1 MKRIAPERVA
11 TTTCGN
17 HREKERT
24 CRTSPGATSSGS
36 PLRPLPAGVLAACG
50 QSQEPTEEP
59 AEEGGEEPAEP
70 AGDGSYPIEP
80 EELGS
85 GDVKWSE
92 EDKGGYVL
100 VTQEGG
106 ATLSYSKESGLALI
120 QVDGYVFKDLND
132 NGKLDL
138 FEDWRQPAADRAAD
152 WAAQLAVEDEL
163 PLMLHAST
171 FGADAAGLEASGQT
185 AMFDK
190 GIRTVLNFMTAGDGK
205 SQSDWNNACQLYC
218 ESAPNHIPFNLSTN
232 PREIGT
238 YPKGLGLAA
247 SFDPELA
254 KSVANDLSRAYRA
267 VGVTCLLGPQ
277 VDMCGDPRWSRIG
290 ESIGE
295 DPALLRDI
303 TRALVDG
310 YQTTYV
316 DGEDT
321 GWGAESVGTQ
331 IKHFPGDGAGESGRE
346 SHNDTGK
353 YTVYP
358 GGNFKASLVNFID
371 GGLNLDGST
380 KAASGVMTPYSIAYS
395 DDEEYGELVGTAFSD
410 YKVSILRD
418 ALNFDGLI
426 CSDWAVTEDPG
437 GFMWTNWGVESLTVA
452 ERMQKIINTRMDQ
465 IGGGEDLDNLKLAYE
480 QLVEEHGQEEADG
493 KIRTAAR
500 HILATYLLPGLVENP
515 YTSARAA
522 LDLLEGEELAANG
535 RAAADRCVVMLKNE
549 GNVIAERSE
558 KPKVYVP
565 VKFTPAQAAGA
576 TGNAAHGAQMSVPI
590 SVERVADLL
599 DVVTDTIAEPSG
611 DPDENGQP
619 TFQDSDL
626 TRATAADVADCD
638 FAVVFVDSPATG
650 DGAVTAED
658 GTVTYVP
665 KTLQYRTYTADG
677 ANVRE
682 HSIAGSTLEDGT
694 KEDRSYKGQSWT
706 AANEGDL
713 DMILDT
719 VELMAGKPVVVV
731 INMANPMVFSEFED
745 KVQGILVHFGAADVV
760 LADILGGAV
769 EPTAL
774 LPLQQPASMDVVE
787 AQLEDVPR
795 DMECHVDAAGNA
807 YDFGFGLNWSGVI
820 DDERVVTYASADPL
834 TEPETASI

>member
-1 MKRIAPERVA
+1 MAKLTRRNFLKVGAVA
-11 TTTCGN
+11 AAA
-17 HREKERT
+17 
-24 CRTSPGATSSGS
+24 SM
-36 PLRPLPAGVLAACG
+36 LAACNG
-50 QSQEPTEEP
+50 AAP
-59 AEEGGEEPAEP
+59 AP
-70 AGDGSYPIEP
+70 AGDDAPADAGEVTYPIDP

-85 GDVKWSE
+85 GTPKWTE
-92 EDKGGYVL
+92 EDVDKHKL

-106 ATLSYSKESGLALI
+106 ATLSYSPESGLALI
-120 QVDGYVFKDLND
+120 QVDGYVFKDLNG

-152 WAAQLAVEDEL
+152 WAAQLEVADEL

-171 FGADAAGLEASGQT
+171 FAADAAGLEASGQT

-218 ESAPNHIPFNLSTN
+218 ESKPNSIPFNLSTN
-232 PREIGT
+232 PRDIGV
-238 YPKGLGLAA
+238 YPGNLALAA
-247 SFDPELA
+247 SFDPALA
-254 KSVANDLSRAYRA
+254 KSVADDLSRAYRA

-277 VDMCGDPRWSRIG
+277 IDMCAEPRWSRITG
-290 ESIGE
+290 AFGE
-295 DPALLRDI
+295 DPALSRDL
-303 TRALVDG
+303 TRASIDG
-310 YQTTYV
+310 YQSTYV
-316 DGEDT
+316 DGKDT
-321 GWGAESVGTQ
+321 GWGAQSVGTQ
-331 IKHFPGDGAGESGRE
+331 MKHFPGDGAGESGRE

-353 YTVYP
+353 YNVYP
-358 GGNFKASLVNFID
+358 GDNFAATLVNFID
-371 GGLNLDGST
+371 GGINLADST
-380 KAASGVMTPYSIAYS
+380 KQASGVMTSYSIAYS
-395 DDEEYGELVGTAFSD
+395 DDEEYGELVGSAYSD
-410 YKVSILRD
+410 YKISILRD
-418 ALNFDGLI
+418 QMGYDGLI

-437 GFMWTNWGVESLTVA
+437 GFMWTNWGVEKLTVA

-465 IGGGEDLDNLKLAYE
+465 IGGGADLDNLKLGYE
-480 QLVEEHGQEEADG
+480 QLVAEHGQDEADA

-535 RAAADRCVVMLKNE
+535 RAAADKCVVMLKNE
-549 GNVIAERSE
+549 GNVIAERSAA
-558 KPKVYVP
+558 PKVYVP

-576 TGNAAHGAQMSVPI
+576 TGNAAHGAMMNVPI
-590 SVERVADLL
+590 NAAKVADML
-599 DVVTDTIAEPSG
+599 DIVTDTIADPSG
-611 DPDENGQP
+611 APDENGQP
-619 TFQDSDL
+619 TYQDSDL
-626 TRATAADVADCD
+626 TRATAADVADCE

-682 HSIAGSTLEDGT
+682 HSIAGAILDDGT
-694 KEDRSYKGQSWT
+694 KEDRGYKGQSWT

-760 LADILGGAV
+760 LADILSGSV
-769 EPTAL
+769 EPSGL
-774 LPLQQPASMDVVE
+774 LPLQQPANMDTVE
-787 AQLEDVPR
+787 ANCEDVPR
-795 DMECHVDAAGNA
+795 DLECHVDAAGNA
-807 YDFGFGLNWSGVI
+807 YDSGFCLNWSGII
-820 DDERVVTYASADPL
+820 DDERVATYAKVAPL
-834 TEPETASI
+834 TAPESVQLAL

>member
-1 MKRIAPERVA
+1 MSAISRRNFLK
-11 TTTCGN
+11 
-17 HREKERT
+17 
-24 CRTSPGATSSGS
+24 SSALAAAAS
-36 PLRPLPAGVLAACG
+36 MLAACG
-50 QSQEPTEEP
+50 GASQPAETSEPTEATE
-59 AEEGGEEPAEP
+59 A
-70 AGDGSYPIEP
+70 SYPIDP

-85 GDVKWSE
+85 GEPKWTE
-92 EDKGGYVL
+92 EEVDGHMV

-106 ATLSYSKESGLALI
+106 ATLSYSKESGLNLI

-152 WAAQLAVEDEL
+152 WAAQLEVADEL

-218 ESAPNHIPFNLSTN
+218 ESAPNRIPFNLSTN
-232 PREIGT
+232 PRDIGT
-238 YPKGLGLAA
+238 YPGNLALAA

-254 KSVANDLSRAYRA
+254 KSVADDLSRAYRA

-277 VDMCGDPRWSRIG
+277 IDMTAEPRWSRITG
-290 ESIGE
+290 AFGE
-295 DPALLRDI
+295 DPALSRDL
-303 TRALVDG
+303 TRASIDG
-310 YQTTYV
+310 YQSTYV
-316 DGEDT
+316 DGKDT
-321 GWGAESVGTQ
+321 GWGAQSVGTQ
-331 IKHFPGDGAGESGRE
+331 MKHFPGDGAGESGRE

-353 YTVYP
+353 YNVYP
-358 GGNFKASLVNFID
+358 GDNFGATLVNFID
-371 GGLNLDGST
+371 GGLNLADST
-380 KAASGVMTPYSIAYS
+380 KQASGVMTSYSIAYS
-395 DDEEYGELVGTAFSD
+395 DDEEYGELVGSAYSD

-418 ALNFDGLI
+418 QMGYDGLI

-437 GFMWTNWGVESLTVA
+437 GFMWTNWGVEKLTVA

-480 QLVEEHGQEEADG
+480 QLVEEHGQDEADA

-522 LDLLEGEELAANG
+522 LDLLEGEELATNG
-535 RAAADRCVVMLKNE
+535 RAAADKCVVMLKNE
-549 GNVIAERSE
+549 GNVIAQRDAA
-558 KPKVYVP
+558 PKVYVP

-576 TGNAAHGAQMSVPI
+576 TGNAAHGAMMNVPI
-590 SVERVADLL
+590 NPERVADLL
-599 DVVTDTIAEPSG
+599 DVVTDTIADPSG

-619 TFQDSDL
+619 TYQDSDL

-650 DGAVTAED
+650 DGAITAED

-665 KTLQYRTYTADG
+665 KTLQYRPYTADG

-682 HSIAGSTLEDGT
+682 HSIAGAILEDGT

-719 VELMAGKPVVVV
+719 VELMAGKPVVVC

-760 LADILGGAV
+760 LADILSGSV

-787 AQLEDVPR
+787 GQLEDVPR
-795 DMECHVDAAGNA
+795 DMDCHVDTAGNA

-820 DDERVVTYASADPL
+820 DDERVATYAKVAPL
-834 TEPETASI
+834 TAPESVQLAL

>member
-1 MKRIAPERVA
+1 MQNITRRNFLRVA
-11 TTTCGN
+11 A
-17 HREKERT
+17 
-24 CRTSPGATSSGS
+24 ATSAAS
-36 PLRPLPAGVLAACG
+36 VLAACG

-92 EDKGGYVL
+92 EDVDSHKL

-106 ATLSYSKESGLALI
+106 ATLSYSPESGLALI
-120 QVDGYVFKDLND
+120 QVDGYVFKDLNG

-152 WAAQLAVEDEL
+152 WAAQLSVEDEL

-171 FGADAAGLEASGQT
+171 FSADAKALEDSGQT

-205 SQSDWNNACQLYC
+205 SQSDWNNACQAYC
-218 ESAPNHIPFNLSTN
+218 EAAPNSIPFNLSTN
-232 PREIGT
+232 PRDIGA
-238 YPKGLGLAA
+238 YPGNLALAA

-254 KSVANDLSRAYRA
+254 KSVADDLSRAYRA

-277 VDMCGDPRWSRIG
+277 IDLCGEPRWSRITG
-290 ESIGE
+290 AFGE
-295 DPALLRDI
+295 DPALSRDL
-303 TRALVDG
+303 TRASIDG
-310 YQTTYV
+310 YQSTYV
-316 DGEDT
+316 DGKDT
-321 GWGAESVGTQ
+321 GWGAQSVGTQ
-331 IKHFPGDGAGESGRE
+331 MKHFPGDGAGESGRE

-353 YTVYP
+353 YNVYP

-371 GGLNLDGST
+371 GGLNLADST
-380 KAASGVMTPYSIAYS
+380 KQASGVMTSYSIAYS
-395 DDEEYGELVGTAFSD
+395 DDEEYGELVGSAYSD

-418 ALNFDGLI
+418 TMGYDGLI

-535 RAAADRCVVMLKNE
+535 RAAADKCVVMVKNE
-549 GNVIAERSE
+549 GEVICERTE

-638 FAVVFVDSPATG
+638 FAVVFVDSPAPG

-682 HSIAGSTLEDGT
+682 HSIAGAILEDGT
-694 KEDRSYKGQSWT
+694 KEDRGYKGQSWT

-719 VELMAGKPVVVV
+719 VELMAGKPVVVCV
-731 INMANPMVFSEFED
+731 NMANPMVFSEFED

-795 DMECHVDAAGNA
+795 DMECHVDTAGNA

-820 DDERVVTYASADPL
+820 DDERVATYASADPL

>member
-1 MKRIAPERVA
+1 MFKLTRRNFLAA
-11 TTTCGN
+11 
-17 HREKERT
+17 
-24 CRTSPGATSSGS
+24 SAAAAASM
-36 PLRPLPAGVLAACG
+36 LAACNG
-50 QSQEPTEEP
+50 GTAP
-59 AEEGGEEPAEP
+59 APADGGDAPAD
-70 AGDGSYPIEP
+70 AGEVTYPIDP

-85 GDVKWSE
+85 GTPKWTE
-92 EDKGGYVL
+92 EDVDKHKL

-106 ATLSYSKESGLALI
+106 ATLSYSPESGLALI
-120 QVDGYVFKDLND
+120 QVDGYVFKDLNG

-152 WAAQLAVEDEL
+152 WAAQLEVADEL

-171 FGADAAGLEASGQT
+171 FSADAKALEGSGQT

-218 ESAPNHIPFNLSTN
+218 ESKPNSIPFNLSTN
-232 PREIGT
+232 PRDIGV
-238 YPKGLGLAA
+238 YPGNLALAA
-247 SFDPELA
+247 SFDPALA
-254 KSVANDLSRAYRA
+254 KSVADDLSRAYRA

-277 VDMCGDPRWSRIG
+277 IDMTAEPRWSRITG
-290 ESIGE
+290 AFGE
-295 DPALLRDI
+295 DPALSRDL
-303 TRALVDG
+303 TRASIDG
-310 YQTTYV
+310 YQSTYV
-316 DGEDT
+316 DGKDT
-321 GWGAESVGTQ
+321 GWGAQSVGTQ
-331 IKHFPGDGAGESGRE
+331 MKHFPGDGAGESGRE

-353 YTVYP
+353 YNVYP
-358 GGNFKASLVNFID
+358 GDNFAATLVNFID
-371 GGLNLDGST
+371 GGLNLADST
-380 KAASGVMTPYSIAYS
+380 KQASGVMTSYSIAYS
-395 DDEEYGELVGTAFSD
+395 DDEEYGELVGSAYSD
-410 YKVSILRD
+410 YKISILRD
-418 ALNFDGLI
+418 QMGYDGLI

-437 GFMWTNWGVESLTVA
+437 GFMWTNWGVEKLTVA

-465 IGGGEDLDNLKLAYE
+465 IGGGDDLDNLKLAYE
-480 QLVEEHGQEEADG
+480 QLVAEHGQDEADA
-493 KIRTAAR
+493 KIREAAR

-535 RAAADRCVVMLKNE
+535 RAAADKCVVMLKNE
-549 GNVIAERSE
+549 GNVIAERSAA
-558 KPKVYVP
+558 PKVYVP

-576 TGNAAHGAQMSVPI
+576 TGNAAHGAMMNVPI
-590 SVERVADLL
+590 NAAKVADMLAI
-599 DVVTDTIAEPSG
+599 VTDTIADPSG
-611 DPDENGQP
+611 APDENGQP
-619 TFQDSDL
+619 TYQDSDL
-626 TRATAADVADCD
+626 TRATAADVADCE

-677 ANVRE
+677 ANVRD
-682 HSIAGSTLEDGT
+682 HSIAGAILDDGT
-694 KEDRSYKGQSWT
+694 KEDRGYKGQSWT

-760 LADILGGAV
+760 LADILSGSV

-774 LPLQQPASMDVVE
+774 LPLQQPANMDTVE
-787 AQLEDVPR
+787 ANCEDVPR
-795 DMECHVDAAGNA
+795 DLECHVDAAGNA
-807 YDFGFGLNWSGVI
+807 YDFGFGLNWSGII
-820 DDERVVTYASADPL
+820 DDERVATYAKVAPL
-834 TEPETASI
+834 TAPESVQLAL